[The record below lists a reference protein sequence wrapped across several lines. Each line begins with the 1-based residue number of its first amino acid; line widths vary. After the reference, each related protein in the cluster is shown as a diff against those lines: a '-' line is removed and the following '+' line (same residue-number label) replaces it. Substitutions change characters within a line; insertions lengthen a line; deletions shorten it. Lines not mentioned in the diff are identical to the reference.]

1 MAIPM
6 QDEST
11 PRIAPIWPPDW
22 DAAVY
27 DAVSVI
33 PLARDNV
40 LATFKDGTPGILGT
54 NLLCTQLLHPA
65 LAKAF
70 LTFNAH
76 HFYASTLEARVRE
89 ILILRIG
96 WLTRA
101 EYEVLAHLG
110 LGKKAGLSDEELAR
124 IQRGPDAPG
133 WAPLD
138 ADLLR
143 AVDELH
149 KDARIGDAT
158 YKRLSAH
165 FDAKQLLD
173 LVHIVGCYGILAMVL
188 NTFRVPFE
196 PSAERLDQAT
206 RARMGK

>member
-1 MAIPM
+1 M

-11 PRIAPIWPPDW
+11 PRIRPIMPPDW
-22 DAAVY
+22 DAAIY
-27 DAVSVI
+27 DALSVI
-33 PLARDNV
+33 PHARDNV
-40 LATFKDGTPGILGT
+40 LGTWKDGSPVPGA
-54 NLLCTQLLHPA
+54 NLLCTQLHHPA

-76 HFYASTLEARVRE
+76 HFYASTLGARERE

-96 WLTRA
+96 WRLRA
-101 EYEVLAHLG
+101 EYEFLAHVI
-110 LGKKAGLSDEELAR
+110 LGKRAGLTDAEIAG

-133 WAPLD
+133 WDPLD

-149 KDARIGDAT
+149 KEARIADAT
-158 YKRLSAH
+158 YERLSAH
-165 FDAKQLLD
+165 FDTRQLMD
-173 LVHIVGCYGILAMVL
+173 LVAIVGCYGMLAMYL
-188 NTFRVPFE
+188 NTFRVQLEASVAP
-196 PSAERLDQAT
+196 LDPAS

>member
-1 MAIPM
+1 M

-11 PRIAPIWPPDW
+11 PRISPIYPPDW
-22 DAAVY
+22 DPVIY
-27 DAVSVI
+27 DALSVI
-33 PLARDNV
+33 PHARDNV
-40 LATFKDGTPGILGT
+40 LATFKGGTPGILGA
-54 NLLCTQLLHPA
+54 NLLCTQLRHPA

-70 LTFNAH
+70 LVFNAH

-101 EYEVLAHLG
+101 EYEFLAHVG
-110 LGKKAGLSDEELAR
+110 LGKKAGLSDAELAN

-133 WAPLD
+133 WDPLD

-158 YKRLSAH
+158 YARLSAH
-165 FDAKQLLD
+165 FDARQLLD
-173 LVHIVGCYGILAMVL
+173 LW
-188 NTFRVPFE
+188 RW
-196 PSAERLDQAT
+196 S
-206 RARMGK
+206 

>member
-1 MAIPM
+1 MAGM
-6 QDEST
+6 QDES
-11 PRIAPIWPPDW
+11 PRVAPIWPPDW
-22 DAAVY
+22 DAAIY
-27 DAVSVI
+27 DALSVI
-33 PLARDNV
+33 PHARDNV
-40 LATFKDGTPGILGT
+40 LQTFKDGTPGILGT
-54 NLLCTQLLHPA
+54 NLLCTQLQHPA

-70 LTFNAH
+70 LAFNAH

-101 EYEVLAHLG
+101 EYEFIAHLG
-110 LGKKAGLSDEELAR
+110 LGKKAGLSDAELAR

-149 KDARIGDAT
+149 KDTRIADAT

-165 FDAKQLLD
+165 FDARQLLD
-173 LVHIVGCYGILAMVL
+173 LVAIVGCYAFLAMVL
-188 NTFRVPFE
+188 GTFRVQLE
-196 PSAERLDQAT
+196 PGAEPLDPAT
-206 RARMGK
+206 RARMGE